1 MVSFSLVREIIKR
14 EYKKEFILWALSIFI
29 FSLSLLFL
37 VRELQKFSILSES
50 KKNIEDS
57 YFRLQPQI
65 VKIKEKLGLINW
77 HREFK
82 KDRSDITLM
91 LDMRDIKGALKELR
105 ALSKGDMDTYLIIK
119 EMSYKWEKDKP
130 EESYLKIVGEL
141 WTYR

>member
-1 MVSFSLVREIIKR
+1 MVSFSLVKEIIKR
-14 EYKKEFILWALSIFI
+14 EYKREFILWALSIFI

-37 VRELQKFSILSES
+37 VRELQKFSILNEN

-65 VKIKEKLGLINW
+65 VKIKENLGLINW